1 MDLNII
7 IRTQDLKN
15 DHITDCLHRAY
26 DFGYECVAINTV
38 IDSSVLSGK
47 NITIPEPKTVTF
59 TAENC
64 RNFKIVNRLTAIIE
78 DGIHAHHLLKSP
90 IPKKYDLLALQ
101 PVNEKMLQHICSTL
115 DVDIISLNLT
125 EDMGYSLK
133 RTYIGQ
139 AIEKSMSFEIQ
150 YSPCLRDQTSKRL
163 TISNSQLLVHVSK
176 SKNVIISSG
185 ATKPLE
191 LRTVE
196 DVINLGYLFGFKTNQ
211 ANSAVR
217 KNGKLVLAH
226 ANTRRKTGCGFV
238 SVSGICKIPKH
249 QGWIIKACKVPNISE
264 TTSGIETAKKRT
276 AEDSVDEE
284 LKKKAKLL
292 PS

>member
-7 IRTQDLKN
+7 IRTQDSKN
-15 DHITDCLHRAY
+15 DHIKDCLHRAY

-47 NITIPEPKTVTF
+47 NITIPEPLTVTF
-59 TAENC
+59 DVENC
-64 RNFKIVNRLTAIIE
+64 RNFQIVNRLTAVIE

-101 PVNEKMLQHICSTL
+101 PGNEKMLQHICSTL
-115 DVDIISLNLT
+115 DVDIISLNLA

-139 AIEKSMSFEIQ
+139 AIEKNMSFEIQ

-163 TISNSQLLVHVSK
+163 IISNSQLLVDVSK
-176 SKNVIISSG
+176 GKNVIISSG
-185 ATKPLE
+185 AIKPLE

-196 DVINLGYLFGFKTNQ
+196 DVINLGCLFGLKMNQTN
-211 ANSAVR
+211 SVVR
-217 KNGKLVLAH
+217 KNGKVVLSH
-226 ANTRRKTGCGFV
+226 ANTRRKTGCGYV
-238 SVSGICKIPKH
+238 SISGMCKIPKY

-264 TTSGIETAKKRT
+264 ATSCIETAKKRT
-276 AEDSVDEE
+276 AEDSDDEE

-292 PS
+292 AS